1 MPYLGRSP
9 TQAVRARYY
18 YTASAGDTSVSGSD
32 DNSNTLIFSDGEFV
46 DVSLNGVT
54 LVAGTDY
61 VTSTANTIGSLSA
74 MSANDVVEVVVYDV
88 FSVFDG
94 NVNSD
99 FSIGGDATVAGTTS
113 LTGKVGIG
121 IATASEMLEIFN
133 ATSPAIQLN
142 DGGDY
147 QAQIALATND
157 LEIRGSSG
165 NIELYVGNA
174 DGASSTKQFVMAA
187 NGEVTFSAE
196 DPANAA
202 FNSFNANA
210 LTVNRYGG
218 TTNGSAFTAS
228 SSNATAAIAA
238 ENAKGQIGTVTN
250 HPLEIHT
257 NKTVRMLISSEGYIT
272 QNNLPFVFVNGN
284 DLNTR
289 TLANGDVFFNTNQGS
304 QAAASVTG
312 SSTVTGAG
320 NSGIT
325 YTSSNGRFTVPV
337 AGKYFISGRF
347 RYGETGDE
355 AVSVIINTNG
365 NQDIA
370 VKILQCTEAT
380 TLIITACA
388 VLAANDF
395 IHFKNGS
402 GADRGFFMA
411 NGHCGASIFLIG

>member
-1 MPYLGRSP
+1 MPYIGRSP

-18 YTASAGDTSVSGSD
+18 YTVASGATSVTGSD

-61 VTSTANTIGSLSA
+61 VTTTANTIGSLSA

-121 IATASEMLEIFN
+121 IATASEMLEVFN
-133 ATSPAIQLN
+133 AASPAIQLN

-147 QAQIALATND
+147 QAQFVLAGND

-165 NIELYVGNA
+165 QLELYNGTA
-174 DGASSTKQFVMAA
+174 DGASSTKHFVMAA

-210 LTVNRYGG
+210 LTVNKYGG

-250 HPLEIHT
+250 HPLEIRT
-257 NKTVRMLISSEGYIT
+257 NNTVAMNIDATGAVTKPL
-272 QNNLPFVFVNGN
+272 QP
-284 DLNTR
+284 
-289 TLANGDVFFNTNQGS
+289 AFNCILGAGNQGS
-304 QAAASVTG
+304 LAVSTLHTVLFTEVYDQNADFASNTFTAPVTG
-312 SSTVTGAG
+312 KYQLQSNLYINAMDDATSFFQLMLVTS
-320 NSGIT
+320 NRT
-325 YTSSNGRFTVPV
+325 YY
-337 AGKYFISGRF
+337 A
-347 RYGETGDE
+347 
-355 AVSVIINTNG
+355 IIDPRAFDSDPG
-365 NQDIA
+365 QCS
-370 VKILQCTEAT
+370 LQ
-380 TLIITACA
+380 IA
-388 VLAANDF
+388 VLADMDASDTAVV
-395 IHFKNGS
+395 KLQLGS
-402 GADRGFFMA
+402 GGSAQSSIYNNSNFSGFLA
-411 NGHCGASIFLIG
+411 C